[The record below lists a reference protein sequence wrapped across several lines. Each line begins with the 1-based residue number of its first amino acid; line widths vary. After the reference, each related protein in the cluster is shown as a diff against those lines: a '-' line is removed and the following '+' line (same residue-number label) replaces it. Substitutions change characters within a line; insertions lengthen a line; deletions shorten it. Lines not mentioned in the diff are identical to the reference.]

1 MSEAIIEFINKK
13 RNQKVNCEWEL
24 PIPSIKNVTD
34 DMIGGR
40 KFFVDFYKFANIFQT
55 FLH

>member
-13 RNQKVNCEWEL
+13 RNQKVNCELEL

-55 FLH
+55 FLP